1 MKIHDKTRVKPL
13 KINGK
18 FVIIRYDDWT
28 PNKYELCYG
37 DEDSSP
43 HPKLYVYNT
52 GGKYI
57 FGEYI
62 EYRSTLTD
70 LSNLN
75 IQQQLFDF
83 LLKNTT
89 NVEYE

>member
-1 MKIHDKTRVKPL
+1 MKIYDKTLVKPL
-13 KINGK
+13 KINDK
-18 FVIIRYDDWT
+18 FIIIRYDDWT
-28 PNKYELCYG
+28 PNKYELYYG

-43 HPKLYVYNT
+43 HPKLHVYNLNNQ
-52 GGKYI
+52 YI

-62 EYRSTLTD
+62 EYRSIFMD

-75 IQQQLFDF
+75 IQQKIFEF

-89 NVEYE
+89 NI